1 MPVEDDPKLDRPAYG
16 SPELECKLVCDTLSI
31 HDEKANARACYIV
44 ANCVHRPQFRQV
56 FMERHYYLKI
66 ISYLTPPNKQ
76 LIEYLD
82 RNGSCVRKMDM
93 KMQENLNKAACVA
106 LTCLTETLKDSE
118 MLRLVH
124 ADLIP
129 ALLVCYAS
137 SSDQRED
144 VKQAALSCLRMYNVS
159 VGHRDPMYPDV
170 HTQVDTYFDRTS

>member
-82 RNGSCVRKMDM
+82 RNGS
-93 KMQENLNKAACVA
+93 
-106 LTCLTETLKDSE
+106 
-118 MLRLVH
+118 
-124 ADLIP
+124 
-129 ALLVCYAS
+129 
-137 SSDQRED
+137 
-144 VKQAALSCLRMYNVS
+144 
-159 VGHRDPMYPDV
+159 
-170 HTQVDTYFDRTS
+170 